1 MKRNWFESIVAKTAA
16 GLGAVLLT
24 TCMACCPAG
33 DETCCPADVEKGAPE
48 AKVVPTPDP
57 SEGPELTDPQAAN
70 TSAKGIRL
78 TDFEAAKAKA
88 EMEALK
94 EEKVV
99 PTPDPSE
106 GPELT
111 DPQVADLSAEGL
123 WLTDFEAA
131 KAKAKAE
138 NKKLYLFFT
147 GSDWCGWCKKLHAD
161 TLDTPEFINWA
172 EKNLVLV
179 DIDFPS
185 GSVPQTAALKGQN
198 GNLKSTYGANG
209 YPTAVVTDAD
219 GEELGRIVGYATD
232 YTNRLETIIKAP
244 SAEEPSPTEPEVK
257 PAEEPSPTEPETP
270 NAG

>member
-70 TSAKGIRL
+70 TSAKGIR
-78 TDFEAAKAKA
+78 
-88 EMEALK
+88 
-94 EEKVV
+94 
-99 PTPDPSE
+99 
-106 GPELT
+106 
-111 DPQVADLSAEGL
+111 
-123 WLTDFEAA
+123 LTDFEAA